1 MLNLNPTELLAW
13 RGFLHTHDTLWK
25 VLDAELAED
34 ALNLPAYELLTTLQE
49 AGAGGLRMTDLAR
62 SLRFSGGGL
71 TRLADK
77 LQAQGLIERRRCATD
92 GRGWEALLTPEG
104 GRKLRR
110 VHARHLRSV
119 RTHFLDRLSPQET
132 ELLAALWTRF
142 QAPASHEEDSA

>member
-1 MLNLNPTELLAW
+1 MLNLSPTELLAW

-25 VLDAELAED
+25 VLEAELGED
-34 ALNLPAYELLTTLQE
+34 DLNLPAYELLTTLQE
-49 AGAGGLRMTDLAR
+49 AGGLRMTDLAR

-77 LQAQGLIERRRCATD
+77 LQTLGLIERRRCATD

-104 GRKLRR
+104 QRKLRR

-132 ELLAALWTRF
+132 ELLATLWPRF
-142 QAPASHEEDSA
+142 QAPAAPSEEDPA